1 MHPAFWKGLTALLIL
16 YALGQHFGKYDRALQ
31 YHNRLRPTEQ
41 KTSHYHAHDTRPA
54 NKSTWTYHWKEH
66 CNNYALTSEQCDAA
80 FPDLYFEIDRAASH
94 WATRELNTQSL
105 ELYEGNEAGVRARLE
120 EGQLRIVQTRGM
132 WRQDFRQRII
142 AVLHQIYRA
151 LVAVESS
158 EPFQDTEFTFVVD
171 DFPLFPN
178 NDSRQLAVFSFAR
191 NVKIKGHEAVWL
203 MPDFNFWAAVP
214 SAGAFAEM
222 QARARS
228 HDARI
233 EDKEQR
239 LVWRGVEWTNPEVR
253 GALLN
258 ASVGRPWADVKSM
271 TWGDTTKF
279 LSLDEHCRYAFV
291 VNTEGRSWSSRL
303 THLLNCDSVPV
314 IHDMEWTAHYY
325 HLLDAGVNYVPAH
338 RDFSDLE
345 KQIEYYLAHPQT
357 SQRISDAA
365 RTTFRER
372 YTSPAAEACYWRELL
387 RTWSSIAPRPERT
400 PSISFEEFLLHDNGN
415 DYPYE

>member
-1 MHPAFWKGLTALLIL
+1 MHPAFWKGLTALLVL
-16 YALGQHFGKYDRALQ
+16 YVLGQHLGVCDRALQ

-41 KTSHYHAHDTRPA
+41 KSLHYHAHDTQPA
-54 NKSTWTYHWKEH
+54 NISTWTYDWKRH
-66 CNNYALTSEQCDAA
+66 SNNHALTSDQCEAA
-80 FPDLYFEIDRAASH
+80 FPDLYFEIDRAASY
-94 WATRELNTQSL
+94 WATRELTTQSL
-105 ELYEGNEAGVRARLE
+105 ALYEGNEAGVRARLE

-132 WRQDFRQRII
+132 WRQDFRQRIV
-142 AVLHQIYRA
+142 AVLHQIHRA
-151 LVAVESS
+151 LVAVESV
-158 EPFQDTEFTFVVD
+158 ERFQDTEFTFVVD
-171 DFPLFPN
+171 DFPLFPRN
-178 NDSRQLAVFSFAR
+178 GSTQLAVFSFAR
-191 NVKIKGHEAVWL
+191 NVKLESHEAVWL
-203 MPDFNFWAAVP
+203 MPDFNLWAAVP

-228 HDARI
+228 YDARI
-233 EDKEQR
+233 EDKEQK

-271 TWGDTTKF
+271 TWGDTAEF

-314 IHDMEWTAHYY
+314 IHDMDWTAHYY
-325 HLLDAGVNYVPAH
+325 HLLDAGVNHVPVH
-338 RDFSDLE
+338 RDFSDLD
-345 KQIEYYLAHPQT
+345 KQMEHYLAHPLS

-372 YTSPAAEACYWRELL
+372 YTSPAAEACYWRRLL
-387 RTWSSIAPRPERT
+387 RTWSSIAPRPART
-400 PSISFEEFLLHDNGN
+400 PSISFEEFLLHDNRK